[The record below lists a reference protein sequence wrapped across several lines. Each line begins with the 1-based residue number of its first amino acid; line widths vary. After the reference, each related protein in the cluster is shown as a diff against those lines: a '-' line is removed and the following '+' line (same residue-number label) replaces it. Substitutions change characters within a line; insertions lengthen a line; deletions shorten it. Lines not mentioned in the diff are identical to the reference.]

1 MRRMYRFGF
10 LDETQNK
17 LDYVL
22 ALNPTDVLERRLQV
36 SMGSLLRCRDVGR
49 HSLGWGSARGV
60 AL

>member
-36 SMGSLLRCRDVGR
+36 RRKPCSGGR
-49 HSLGWGSARGV
+49 KVPRWGSARDV
-60 AL
+60 VL